1 MKKIIKKILF
11 WALVALA
18 VAVVAAGAVF
28 GIQGWRLYRST
39 LAEEPLEQKV
49 AAIQSEASYVTMEE
63 LPDIFKDAVIAA
75 EDHRYY
81 SHKGV
86 DPIGIAR
93 AIWVDISTWSLRE
106 GGSTIT
112 QQLAK
117 NLYFPQ
123 NNSPARKI
131 AEMLMALKLE
141 RDYGKEVVLDL
152 YINSIYYGSGYYCIY
167 DAAKGY
173 FDKEPAALSDYE
185 CTLLAGI
192 PNAPSVY
199 DPTVNPEL
207 AAQRQEQVLKKM
219 IRNGYLTD
227 EEAEEIRH
235 EKDT

>member
-1 MKKIIKKILF
+1 MRKLKKVLF
-11 WALVALA
+11 WALMTLLAALLVA
-18 VAVVAAGAVF
+18 GSVF
-28 GIQGWRLYRST
+28 LLQGYRLYKSALEEDP
-39 LAEEPLEQKV
+39 LAEKV
-49 AAIQSEASYVTMEE
+49 AAIQSRASYVTMAE
-63 LPDIFKDAVIAA
+63 LPAIYKDAVIAA

-81 SHKGV
+81 AHKGV

-93 AIWVDISTWSLRE
+93 ALWVDLTTWSLRE

-131 AEMLMALKLE
+131 AEMFMAFKLE

-167 DAAKGY
+167 DAAQGY
-173 FDKEPAALSDYE
+173 FDKEPAALTAYE

-199 DPTVNPEL
+199 APTVNPDL
-207 AAQRQEQVLKKM
+207 AAQRHGQVLDKM
-219 IRNGYLTD
+219 VRNGYLTQ
-227 EEAEEIRH
+227 EEAEEIQN
-235 EKDT
+235 EKDL